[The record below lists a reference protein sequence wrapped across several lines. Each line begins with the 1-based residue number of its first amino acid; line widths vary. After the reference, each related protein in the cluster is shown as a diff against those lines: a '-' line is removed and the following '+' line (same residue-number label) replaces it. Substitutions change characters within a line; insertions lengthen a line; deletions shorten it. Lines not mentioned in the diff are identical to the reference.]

1 MKRIGFI
8 AICMVILLLAG
19 GVAQAQGGDYDIGRS
34 VVSTG
39 GGERE
44 SGDYTIIDVIGQTTS
59 GRSQSGDIVPQ
70 AASARSNG
78 NGFILVSGFL
88 TPVQDDY
95 NGMMPV
101 GGDVSPISRLAVIAP
116 WLGLAAFLAIAMVVV
131 VLFMRRRLA

>member
-8 AICMVILLLAG
+8 AICTVLLLLAG
-19 GVAQAQGGDYDIGRS
+19 GVAEAQGDDYDVGRS
-34 VVSTG
+34 VISTG

-44 SGDYTIIDVIGQTTS
+44 SGDYTIIDVIGQPTS
-59 GRSQSGDIVPQ
+59 GRSGSGALVLQ

-88 TPVQDDY
+88 TLVHDDY

-101 GGDVSPISRLAVIAP
+101 GGDVTPVNRLAVIAP
-116 WLGLAAFLAIAMVVV
+116 WLVLAALIILTMTVA
-131 VLFMRRRLA
+131 VLMKRKHVA